1 MPTQKE
7 SAIKR
12 PRQAGYCGQI
22 TQHLLS
28 AEAGKQLLPDET
40 NKPTDLR
47 EGPLRKRIFN

>member
-22 TQHLLS
+22 TQHMFS
-28 AEAGKQLLPDET
+28 AEARKQLLSNET

-47 EGPLRKRIFN
+47 EGPLRKLIFN

>member
-12 PRQAGYCGQI
+12 PRRAGYCGQN
-22 TQHLLS
+22 THHMFS
-28 AEAGKQLLPDET
+28 AEARKQLLPNET

-47 EGPLRKRIFN
+47 EDPLRKRIFN